1 MCDQKALPMGIL
13 EYNSCHFMR
22 MIKIFNISQNKI
34 DMKNSIMK
42 IFILSSLL
50 IFVLA
55 CEKSKIETESIYSN
69 SFEKESDLVGWEG
82 YYVLNNDTPIS
93 GGHQSIYISGGCVVP
108 HVYYELG
115 PFDEDL
121 ELTIQCWG
129 KNLDNGG
136 GVSLATE
143 DYSSSIYLSIKDSN
157 WNYYSTDST
166 LFCPEGKKLQ
176 LSLSSGGIISSAM
189 LIDMIEIEKK

>member
-1 MCDQKALPMGIL
+1 MK
-13 EYNSCHFMR
+13 
-22 MIKIFNISQNKI
+22 MIKIFKISQNKI
-34 DMKNSIMK
+34 DMKNSI
-42 IFILSSLL
+42 IRVLFLFSLL

-93 GGHQSIYISGGCVVP
+93 GGHQSIYISGGCIVP

-121 ELTIQCWG
+121 ELSIQCWG
-129 KNLDNGG
+129 KNLDIGG
-136 GVSLATE
+136 GVSLVTE
-143 DYSSSIYLSIKDSN
+143 DYSSSIYLSIQDKN
-157 WNYYSTDST
+157 WEYYTTDST
-166 LFCPEGKKLQ
+166 LYCPAGKKLQ

-189 LIDMIEIEKK
+189 LIDMIKILKK